1 MTGVPGVAGARG
13 TPSWRAAG
21 VPRVT
26 AAAGCGGTG
35 AELARFGDLAALDAV
50 LLGPVGVPS
59 QARPAPAR
67 IEPVPGGI
75 LHTAAPVL
83 SVRTVVTAHLPW
95 LAARQLRTV
104 CAVRGTSVAE
114 VAEVV
119 TRLRRGL
126 DFDTVCGIEVDLTA
140 GDEQQPGSQRRAF
153 QDDDQSCLRL
163 MARLRELL
171 PRDLPLLAKVG
182 LDCADPV
189 AAVRSS
195 VAGGAAAVVL
205 SGTVAAHPPG
215 TRLAGPAIA
224 RVTAGA
230 VDRMVTAMAQGRVP
244 TVPVIAGGGIHDPA
258 SAAAAVGWG
267 AHGVQVGTALFG
279 DPGVLWRV
287 TETVARAAAG
297 GAHDDEE
304 TG

>member
-1 MTGVPGVAGARG
+1 MTTAPAGGRS
-13 TPSWRAAG
+13 TQSWRAAG

-26 AAAGCGGTG
+26 AAAGCGGSG
-35 AELARFGDLAALDAV
+35 VELGRFGDLAALDAV
-50 LLGPVGVPS
+50 LIGPVGIPT
-59 QARPAPAR
+59 QARPEPAR
-67 IEPVPGGI
+67 IEQVPGGL
-75 LHTAAPVL
+75 LHTQAPVL
-83 SVRTVVTAHLPW
+83 PVRTVVTEHLPW

-140 GDEQQPGSQRRAF
+140 GAKPQPGSQRRAF

-171 PRDLPLLAKVG
+171 PRDMPLLAKVG

-189 AAVRSS
+189 SAARAS
-195 VAGGAAAVVL
+195 VAGGAAAIVV

-230 VDRMVTAMAQGRVP
+230 VSRMLTAVAQGRVP
-244 TVPVIAGGGIHDPA
+244 TVPVIAGGGIHDAA
-258 SAAAAVGWG
+258 SATAVLGLG

-279 DPGVLWRV
+279 DPASLWRI
-287 TETVARAAAG
+287 TATVANG
-297 GAHDDEE
+297 GAGDDIHDEE